1 MVCVTNTYLVGRFI
15 ILDQHLEVSTK
26 NEKDKNNEL
35 GALSHRVLRGQVLIV
50 AVPPCLVELTNHEC
64 NQTPLS

>member
-1 MVCVTNTYLVGRFI
+1 MVCVINTYLVGRFI

-35 GALSHRVLRGQVLIV
+35 GALIKS
-50 AVPPCLVELTNHEC
+50 
-64 NQTPLS
+64 

>member
-1 MVCVTNTYLVGRFI
+1 MVCVINTYLVDRLI

-35 GALSHRVLRGQVLIV
+35 AALSHSIAWPSV
-50 AVPPCLVELTNHEC
+50 NC
-64 NQTPLS
+64 NSSSSLPWGTDQS